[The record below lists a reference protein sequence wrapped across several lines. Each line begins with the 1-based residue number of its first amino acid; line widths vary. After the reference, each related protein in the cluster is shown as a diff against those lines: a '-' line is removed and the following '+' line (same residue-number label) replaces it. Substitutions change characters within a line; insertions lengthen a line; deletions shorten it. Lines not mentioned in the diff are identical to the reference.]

1 LYQQKEKNKMK
12 KLILFL
18 LVAAT
23 LSSCA
28 FESYQCHSYGNT
40 NGHTK
45 HGQKAQKSYGK
56 RRI

>member
-1 LYQQKEKNKMK
+1 MK

-23 LSSCA
+23 LSSCT
-28 FESYQCHSYGNT
+28 FENYRCHSYGNT
-40 NGHTK
+40 NGYTK
-45 HGQKAQKSYGK
+45 HGHKAQKSYGK